1 MMADDMTVNIE
12 KDPLI
17 QRLSESLVDE
27 VVGATGLPRNRFN
40 HWLMGKLIKPVTKRF
55 AHVGLN
61 FERLIRE
68 DGFPT
73 ASAWAL
79 SLFCKPA
86 KTRFLHEIP
95 QSGPLLVAANHPGA
109 YDALVYAS
117 KLGRKDVNLIATEIP
132 YLRLLPLTSSHLIY
146 AARDNST
153 SRMVAM
159 RQIIRH
165 LRSGGAMIYFASGH
179 RDPDTAFYPGA
190 EKMIDS
196 WLPVFNFFYKYVPG
210 LKILPAIGSGIL
222 SEHWAYHPV
231 TRVRR
236 KQIDRHRLA
245 EFGQVISQLAKPGK
259 LLVTPAVSF
268 GRAVSQGDLE
278 REGVHDDFQS
288 AVVAQGKSL
297 LHDHAQHFD
306 LQYT

>member
-1 MMADDMTVNIE
+1 MTANTE
-12 KDPLI
+12 NKPSI
-17 QRLSESLVDE
+17 QQLSDSLVDE
-27 VVGATGLPRNRFN
+27 VVGAVGLPKNRFN
-40 HWLMGKLIKPVTKRF
+40 HWLVGALIKPVTERF

-68 DGFPT
+68 DGFPG

-86 KTRFLHEIP
+86 RAHYLHEIP

-109 YDALVYAS
+109 YDAMVYAS
-117 KLGRKDVNLIATEIP
+117 QLGRKDVSLIATEIP
-132 YLRLLPLTSSHLIY
+132 YLRLLPLTSSHLVY

-165 LRSGGAMIYFASGH
+165 MRSGGAMIYFPSGH
-179 RDPDTAFYPGA
+179 RDPDTAFYPGSK
-190 EKMIDS
+190 KMIDS
-196 WLPVFNFFYKYVPG
+196 WLPVFDFFYKYVPG

-222 SEHWAYHPV
+222 SERWAYHPI
-231 TRVRR
+231 TKLRR
-236 KQIDRHRLA
+236 NQVDRHRLA
-245 EFGQVISQLAKPGK
+245 EFCQVISQLARPGK

-268 GRAVSQGDLE
+268 GRAVSQEDLM
-278 REGVHDDFQS
+278 REGVREDFQS
-288 AVVAQGKSL
+288 TIVEMGKSL
-297 LHDHAQHFD
+297 LNDHIQQFD
-306 LQYT
+306 LQYS